1 MISLIFAIIFL
12 ILFVFFCIAGGN
24 YILRN
29 MVDNILSKNN
39 KENFS
44 NINDLVNPIDECKK
58 TDMEMQKVLNFQTAT
73 NIPLSP
79 NNYKNYIGS
88 IYIDDK
94 IEKKNEL
101 EDGMYCMK
109 KGKLLYDGIWDP
121 KITNESPYEYESWN
135 LTDGNLTDGY
145 YCSDKMIE
153 VNKPFPKNFID
164 DSATPPITGGEYYT
178 YFNAEVN
185 SINNILILYFF
196 FEFIWNTFI
205 KN

>member
-24 YILRN
+24 YMLRN
-29 MVDNILSKNN
+29 MVDNVLSKNN

-44 NINDLVNPIDECKK
+44 NINDLVNPVDECQK

-94 IEKKNEL
+94 IEKKN
-101 EDGMYCMK
+101 
-109 KGKLLYDGIWDP
+109 
-121 KITNESPYEYESWN
+121 
-135 LTDGNLTDGY
+135 
-145 YCSDKMIE
+145 
-153 VNKPFPKNFID
+153 
-164 DSATPPITGGEYYT
+164 
-178 YFNAEVN
+178 
-185 SINNILILYFF
+185 
-196 FEFIWNTFI
+196 
-205 KN
+205 